1 MADMAEVA
9 DGDFPEALERSVA
22 GSGRRLG
29 DFELVEIIARG
40 GMGMV
45 WRARQVSLNREVALK
60 LPGAHV
66 AASPVLSRRFQIEAA
81 AAAGLDHPNIVPIFD
96 FGEAEGDP
104 FLSMKLVEGAQPVSL
119 AVRPAREAV
128 RVLLQ
133 VVRAVQFAHER
144 GVLHRDLKPG
154 NILVDRMG
162 HVWLTDFGLAKVLG
176 SGSQLTMTRDIMGTP
191 AYMAPEQCRAGTDL
205 TISADVY
212 GLGAV
217 LYEMLTGAPPFGGEA
232 PLEVMQRVQHEE
244 PPPPAHDGVRV
255 DAPPSLA
262 DGAGGRHR
270 ARAGGGGGGGVD
282 LRPALAAGEQ

>member
-1 MADMAEVA
+1 
-9 DGDFPEALERSVA
+9 
-22 GSGRRLG
+22 
-29 DFELVEIIARG
+29 
-40 GMGMV
+40 
-45 WRARQVSLNREVALK
+45 
-60 LPGAHV
+60 
-66 AASPVLSRRFQIEAA
+66 
-81 AAAGLDHPNIVPIFD
+81 
-96 FGEAEGDP
+96 
-104 FLSMKLVEGAQPVSL
+104 
-119 AVRPAREAV
+119 
-128 RVLLQ
+128 
-133 VVRAVQFAHER
+133 
-144 GVLHRDLKPG
+144 
-154 NILVDRMG
+154 MG

-244 PPPPAHDGVRV
+244 PPPPAHDGGRV